1 MELPLSI
8 VAMLPK
14 EIYRGHDEFGTVLV
28 LDDGNCRYLSFG
40 ETDEQSC
47 IIKQSPEVPQYA
59 FIRAMLYPLL
69 FLSPNRAL
77 SLGLGA
83 GSLNGALH
91 SILPNVK
98 QDIVEISPEVVE
110 VAHKYFYLPRSKRI
124 NIEVSDAYEYLQGPA
139 TRKFDLITADLYTS
153 EGLNEIQVEAVFIDA
168 ALARLTQKGWLVLN
182 CWSDHR
188 EVEILDTLR
197 ERFDSIFS
205 CTTGD
210 GNWVLFATNGP
221 VDVSS
226 AQMKSRVKELS
237 SRAGFAMNTIA
248 KRVRQIV

>member
-1 MELPLSI
+1 
-8 VAMLPK
+8 MLPK
-14 EIYRGHDEFGTVLV
+14 EIYRGHDEFGTVIV

-47 IIKQSPEVPQYA
+47 ILKQSPEVPQYA
-59 FIRAMLYPLL
+59 FIRAMIFPLL
-69 FLSPNRAL
+69 YMTPNRAL

-83 GSLNGALH
+83 GSLNGAFH
-91 SILPNVK
+91 AILPNVK
-98 QDIVEISPEVVE
+98 QEVVEISPEVVN
-110 VAHKYFYLPRSKRI
+110 VAHKYFYFPRSKRI
-124 NIEVSDAYEYLQGPA
+124 NIEVSDAFDYLQRPVK
-139 TRKFDLITADLYTS
+139 RKFDLITADLYTS
-153 EGLNEIQVEAVFIDA
+153 EGLNEIQVEVVFIDA
-168 ALARLTQKGWLVLN
+168 VLARLTQKGWLVLN

-197 ERFDSIFS
+197 ARFDSIFS

-226 AQMKSRVKELS
+226 SQMKSRIKELS
-237 SRAGFAMNTIA
+237 SRAGFAVNTIA
-248 KRVRQIV
+248 KRIKQIV

>member
-1 MELPLSI
+1 
-8 VAMLPK
+8 MLLR
-14 EIYRGHDEFGTVLV
+14 EIYRGHDPFGTVIV
-28 LDDGNCRYLSFG
+28 LDDGNCRYLRFG
-40 ETDEQSC
+40 DSDEQSC
-47 IIKQSPEVPQYA
+47 VIKQSPEVPHYR
-59 FIRAMLYPLL
+59 FIRAMIYPLL
-69 FLSPNRAL
+69 YLSPNRAL

-98 QDIVEISPEVVE
+98 QEIVEISTEVVE

-124 NIEVSDAYEYLQGPA
+124 NIEVSDAFEYLQRPA
-139 TRKFDLITADLYTS
+139 KRTFDLITADLYTAD
-153 EGLNEIQVEAVFIDA
+153 GLNEIQIEIAFIDA
-168 ALARLTQKGWLVLN
+168 AASRLTQKGWLVLN

-188 EVEILDTLR
+188 EDDILDTLR
-197 ERFDSIFS
+197 QRFDSLFS

-221 VDVSS
+221 VNLSS
-226 AQMKSRVKELS
+226 SLMRSRIKELS
-237 SRAGFAMNTIA
+237 SRAGFSMGTIA

>member
-1 MELPLSI
+1 
-8 VAMLPK
+8 MLPK
-14 EIYRGHDEFGTVLV
+14 EIYRGHDEFGTVIV

-47 IIKQSPEVPQYA
+47 IFKQSPEVPQYA

-69 FLSPNRAL
+69 YFSPNRAL

-98 QDIVEISPEVVE
+98 QEIVEISPEVVN
-110 VAHKYFYLPRSKRI
+110 VAHRYFFLPRSKRI
-124 NIEVSDAYEYLQGPA
+124 NIELSDAYEYLQRPVK
-139 TRKFDLITADLYTS
+139 RKFDLITADLYTS
-153 EGLNEIQVEAVFIDA
+153 EGLNEIQVEAAFIDA
-168 ALARLTQKGWLVLN
+168 ALARMTQKGWLVLN

-188 EVEILDTLR
+188 EVEILETLR
-197 ERFDSIFS
+197 ERFDSLFS

-210 GNWVLFATNGP
+210 GNWVLFATNAS

-226 AQMKSRVKELS
+226 SQMKSRIKELS
-237 SRAGFAMNTIA
+237 SSAGFAVNTIA

>member
-1 MELPLSI
+1 
-8 VAMLPK
+8 MLPK
-14 EIYRGHDEFGTVLV
+14 EIYRGYDEFGTVIV

-47 IIKQSPEVPQYA
+47 IIKQSPSVPQYA
-59 FIRAMLYPLL
+59 FIRAMLFPLL
-69 FLSPNRAL
+69 YLVPKRAL
-77 SLGLGA
+77 SFGLGA
-83 GSLNGALH
+83 GSLNGAFH

-98 QDIVEISPEVVE
+98 QEIVEISPEVVN
-110 VAHKYFYLPRSKRI
+110 VAHKYFYFPRSKRI
-124 NIEVSDAYEYLQGPA
+124 NIDVSDALDYLQRPVK
-139 TRKFDLITADLYTS
+139 RKFDLITADLYTS

-168 ALARLTQKGWLVLN
+168 AVARLSQKGWLVLN

-197 ERFDSIFS
+197 ERFESVFS

-221 VDVSS
+221 VDLSS
-226 AQMKSRVKELS
+226 TQMKSRIKELS
-237 SRAGFAMNTIA
+237 SRAGFAVNTIA
-248 KRVRQIV
+248 KRVRQVV